1 MPKGEEE
8 KNIVDPPKKRNAFGA
23 ASTLKE
29 LYEWREKHSRKRA
42 KDAIKERRRRNKQKD
57 KTDPQKTKAQG
68 SRRVVPRSQETSS
81 KAKLQGQ
88 ELLSKYEQ
96 VLNSGGT
103 LIKAAIE
110 CGWDY
115 KEELGWFK
123 QAISKAREER
133 VRPAITELNF
143 KKWLETTSLS
153 ESSQYKYLTA
163 IKGKVSKLCIEYGI
177 TSSEIF
183 STQNPELFQDIREC
197 LEGDEE
203 YISSNT
209 KGKDMYKRALDYYSH
224 FLEENISSQ
233 DKNYEGVNTKTLLTT
248 EASSIIKS
256 RIGQGKYRQRLEKYW
271 NNCCS
276 VTGLQDS
283 THGSL
288 LTASHIKPWSIS
300 TNTERLDVFNGLLLI
315 PNLDKSFDTGYIT
328 FNNEGKILISPL
340 LKDPH
345 ILGITPLLCL
355 PPNKLTEKHREYLSH
370 HREVVFKEKLLSQ
383 K

>member
-1 MPKGEEE
+1 MPKGEEG
-8 KNIVDPPKKRNAFGA
+8 KNFIDPPKKKKIFGETD
-23 ASTLKE
+23 TLKD
-29 LYEWREKHSRKRA
+29 LYEWREKISQKRA
-42 KDAIKERRRRNKQKD
+42 KDSVKERNRRNKKGE
-57 KTDPQKTKAQG
+57 KTASQKTKTEVTRQA
-68 SRRVVPRSQETSS
+68 VPRIQEKVS
-81 KAKLQGQ
+81 KVKLQGQ
-88 ELLSKYEQ
+88 ELLTKYEQ

-123 QAISKAREER
+123 QAISKAREGQ
-133 VRPAITELNF
+133 VRPANTELSF
-143 KKWLETTSLS
+143 KKWLGTTSLS

-203 YISSNT
+203 YILLNT

-224 FLEENISSQ
+224 FLEENTGSYQKI
-233 DKNYEGVNTKTLLTT
+233 YEEEDTQTLLTT
-248 EASSIIKS
+248 EAASIVKS
-256 RIGQGKYRQRLEKYW
+256 RIGQGKYRQKLEKYW

-283 THGSL
+283 TYGSL
-288 LTASHIKPWSIS
+288 LTASHIKPWNIS

-328 FNNEGKILISPL
+328 FNDEGKILISPL
-340 LKDPH
+340 LNDPH

-355 PPNKLTEKHREYLSH
+355 PPNKLTEKHREYMKH
-370 HREVVFKEKLLSQ
+370 HREVIFRENTFE
-383 K
+383 